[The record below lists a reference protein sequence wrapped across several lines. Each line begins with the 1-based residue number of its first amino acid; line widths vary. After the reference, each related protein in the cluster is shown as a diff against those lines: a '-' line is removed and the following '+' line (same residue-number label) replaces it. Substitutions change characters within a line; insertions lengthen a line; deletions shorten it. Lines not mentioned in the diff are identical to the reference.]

1 MNKLR
6 GFLKRP
12 WNKSYLG
19 FLDVRLR
26 VRVERKA
33 ETPSIWFRRN
43 ESAERSSSIPERFH
57 PELLPESKRVSGL
70 DDSEGSERKIAE
82 FRFQNSEIRY

>member
-1 MNKLR
+1 MNE
-6 GFLKRP
+6 LKRP
-12 WNKSYLG
+12 WNKTYLG

-70 DDSEGSERKIAE
+70 DDSEGSEGSERKIAE